1 MQIVFLSN
9 LNFDEAITFSDLY
22 SKIAFI
28 DTGNDEIEPVDS
40 PTIKTNDFALFK
52 INETDVTEGEVI
64 LNNTSKN
71 PNFFNNMWK
80 TLITKKNVPEFMR
93 EIQNKV
99 IKNYNPKDLPEEVI
113 IKTQTF
119 PANFM
124 KVKLNIPETF
134 ASSNDIPA
142 FFTRYLDKDY
152 KFAAINNVFLIN
164 NPSFEQLKIED
175 IPEYIKED

>member
-9 LNFDEAITFSDLY
+9 LNFDETITFSDLY

-28 DTGNDEIEPVDS
+28 DTGSDEIEPPDF
-40 PTIKTNDFALFK
+40 PLIKTNDFALFK

-124 KVKLNIPETF
+124 KVKLNIPE
-134 ASSNDIPA
+134 SLSLNDIPA

-152 KFAAINNVFLIN
+152 KFAAINNVFLLN
-164 NPSFEQLKIED
+164 NASFEQLKIED
-175 IPEYIKED
+175 IPDYIKEE